1 MENRPQNKGQ
11 ILKRLRESKGIAL
24 ETVHES
30 TKIPMDAL
38 KAIEEG
44 YTIRTLSSFYYR
56 GFLKIYAQFLK
67 VDVGEVLD
75 DYHPEK
81 IPPPKVEK
89 KESFSAISTFALFLS
104 GYSSMRSG
112 SGLIFFSVF
121 WFQSHSSL
129 FLFFPFFLFAPEQ

>member
-89 KESFSAISTFALFLS
+89 KESFSAPSFK
-104 GYSSMRSG
+104 
-112 SGLIFFSVF
+112 LILTS
-121 WFQSHSSL
+121 
-129 FLFFPFFLFAPEQ
+129 